1 MEQENNRPIIYYG
14 VTNSIPKK
22 IDEYISMT
30 GEPVLFVDK
39 DKELYK
45 YTNKKLLDKY
55 EVVSIDVALERYPD
69 ADVWVTYR
77 VATNTAKILLSKM
90 APERIHF
97 FEADLE
103 YRPGCKYLGHF
114 ISYRKHNFS
123 PCCIVKQ
130 YPIIPT
136 SGTIKERIGHWT
148 KYSTE
153 LIEDIRQGK
162 ENACSKCP
170 HLQPGFWSKK
180 VKLDTVSFGTNQP
193 GDVCNF
199 KCIYCFAE
207 SQLKHLKDDEDG
219 FTTYEIIK
227 QLSEMPELDNS
238 DFNINLSNGEFCVNK
253 DCDAI
258 FDILLKTKWRVSFI
272 TNGSIYREKFAE
284 FLKTGRVIKVQTS
297 LDAGT
302 RETYK
307 KVKQVDA
314 FERVVENMKKYPYK
328 DVNFILKYIFLEDI
342 NDNEADIDG
351 FFEVAKSVGCKRITI
366 SSDLFKP
373 LTPKMRELALRL
385 MKKAKPE
392 GIIISE
398 NGSYLCSAD
407 AEFITKSFEEIP
419 AYANPDT
426 NLVAGFSSSND
437 CERYTA
443 KIVKYGNTIIRDKSN
458 TGRITGGG
466 KLILNQKLIP
476 GSNAECIVALGDNST
491 VNVEGEFRL
500 YPDTQLRLRK
510 NAVVNL
516 GSGYVNQGTIIHCEN
531 SITIGRNVAISF
543 NCYIADSDFHTIINN
558 DGKCLNPA
566 KPVVIG
572 DRVWIGQGAVILKG
586 VTIGNGA
593 IIAAGS
599 VVTKDVPP
607 NTMVAGNPAVVKK
620 ENVKW
625 IM

>member
-1 MEQENNRPIIYYG
+1 MGQENNKPVIYYG
-14 VTNSIPKK
+14 ITKNIAKK
-22 IDEYISMT
+22 IDEYISIT
-30 GEPVLFVDK
+30 GEPVLFADK

-45 YTNKKLLDKY
+45 YDNKKLLDKY
-55 EVVSIDVALERYPD
+55 DIVSIDEALKRYPD

-90 APERIHF
+90 PPERIHF

-103 YRPGCKYLGHF
+103 YRLGCKYLGHF

-136 SGTIKERIGHWT
+136 SGTIKERIDHWT
-148 KYSTE
+148 RYSTE
-153 LIEDIRQGK
+153 LIEKIRKGE
-162 ENACSKCP
+162 ENDCSKCP
-170 HLQPGFWSKK
+170 HLKPGFWPKK

-193 GDVCNF
+193 GDVCNL

-207 SQLKHLKDDEDG
+207 SQLQHLKDDKDG
-219 FTTYEIIK
+219 YTTYEIIK
-227 QLSEMPELDNS
+227 QLSEMPELDTS
-238 DFNINLSNGEFCVNK
+238 DFNINLSNGEFCANK
-253 DCDAI
+253 DCDKI
-258 FDILLKTKWRVSFI
+258 FDILLKTKWKVSFI

-314 FERVVENMKKYPYK
+314 FDRVVENMKKYPYR
-328 DVNFILKYIFLEDI
+328 DVNFILKYIFLEGI

-351 FFEVAKSVGCKRITI
+351 FFEIAKSVGCKRITI

-373 LTPKMRELALRL
+373 LTPKMKELAIRL

-398 NGSYLCSAD
+398 NGSYLCASD

-419 AYANPDT
+419 ACVSVSPN
-426 NLVAGFSSSND
+426 NNG
-437 CERYTA
+437 ERYTA
-443 KIVKYGNTIIRDKSN
+443 NIVKYGNTIIRDKSN
-458 TGRITGGG
+458 TGRITGNG
-466 KLILNQKLIP
+466 KLVLNQKLVP
-476 GSNAECIVALGDNST
+476 GSNAECIVALEENA
-491 VNVEGEFRL
+491 NLKVEGEFRL
-500 YPDTQLRLRK
+500 YPDTQIRLRK
-510 NAVVNL
+510 NATVTL

-543 NCYIADSDFHTIINN
+543 NCYIADSDFHSIINS
-558 DGKCLNPA
+558 DGKCLNPS

-572 DRVWIGQGAVILKG
+572 DRVWICQGVTILKG
-586 VTIGNGA
+586 VTIGSGA
-593 IIAAGS
+593 IVAAGS

-607 NTMVAGNPAVVKK
+607 NTLVAGNPAVVKK